1 MSTLFQLI
9 RDADGAELIPLS
21 KVACL
26 IGRSEQTFY
35 NQIHE
40 DRCIFP
46 VVRIGRRIYFRAT
59 DVASA
64 IDRGL
69 SGQGGKK

>member
-1 MSTLFQLI
+1 MSTLYKLI

-21 KVACL
+21 KVARL
-26 IGRSEQTFY
+26 LGRSVQTFY

-46 VVRIGRRIYFRAT
+46 IIRIRRGIYVRAA
-59 DVASA
+59 DVAAA
-64 IDRGL
+64 IERGL
-69 SGQGGKK
+69 E